1 MHSINTCHPCI
12 LSMHSINTCH
22 SCILSMHSINTCH
35 PCILSMHSIN
45 TCNPC
50 ILSMRSINTCNP
62 CILSM
67 RSINTCNPCIL
78 SMHSINTY
86 HPCILSM
93 RSINSCHPGILA
105 MRFIN
110 APVRGCRGQ
119 IHFYSNQASAL
130 RVHSH
135 KSTSSAI
142 PSWNSNSNPFRFVC
156 SGRVPLFDFP
166 VSISPSN
173 LPSRHDRRLQ
183 KLKKKLTTGGT
194 PQINCSHPG

>member
-1 MHSINTCHPCI
+1 MHPINAFNQCLPSMHPNNAFNQYLSFMHPINVSINT
-12 LSMHSINTCH
+12 
-22 SCILSMHSINTCH
+22 
-35 PCILSMHSIN
+35 
-45 TCNPC
+45 
-50 ILSMRSINTCNP
+50 
-62 CILSM
+62 
-67 RSINTCNPCIL
+67 
-78 SMHSINTY
+78 
-86 HPCILSM
+86 
-93 RSINSCHPGILA
+93 CHPGILA
-105 MRFIN
+105 MHSMKLIN
-110 APVRGCRGQ
+110 APARGCRGQ

-183 KLKKKLTTGGT
+183 KLKKKADNRWNSTNKLFSSW
-194 PQINCSHPG
+194 IK